1 MNWYMHPQTIEALAA
16 NYVMGNMSAR
26 ARRRFERVMSQRS
39 DVAQAV
45 AGWVGRAM
53 PMALALPPQTLSPRS
68 WTRLAGTLGL
78 DEAPRAPRAPRAPT
92 AEGSKPWWQRWFAP
106 IPAGALA
113 FGLVLGLS
121 LPIAWQYL
129 QASRIGMQ
137 LPESYVGV
145 LGTQQGKP
153 GLIVSSLRRG
163 TVVDLKV
170 VTPVPVPAGHHLHL
184 WRIDKDGVA
193 TALGPLPAST
203 PTSTTALTP
212 TPIPGQ
218 ILHMNLT
225 QPAEVVF
232 FPAVEL
238 AVSVEAD
245 GASPAQP
252 TLPFV
257 YRGLCGKVW
266 K

>member
-1 MNWYMHPQTIEALAA
+1 MNWYMHPQTTEALAA
-16 NYVMGNMSAR
+16 SYVMGNMSAR
-26 ARRRFERVMSQRS
+26 TRRRFEQVMAQRP

-45 AGWVGRAM
+45 SQWAERAM
-53 PMALALPPQTLSPRS
+53 PVALSLPPQPLSSRS
-68 WTRLAGTLGL
+68 WTRLADTLRLGESSTL
-78 DEAPRAPRAPRAPT
+78 PPSP
-92 AEGSKPWWQRWFAP
+92 KHWWQRLFAP
-106 IPAGALA
+106 GSAGALA
-113 FGLVLGLS
+113 MGLVLGLS
-121 LPIAWQYL
+121 LPIAWQYV
-129 QASRIGMQ
+129 QTSRTEMQ

-184 WRIDKDGVA
+184 WRIDKDGVP
-193 TALGPLPAST
+193 TALGVLPA
-203 PTSTTALTP
+203 A
-212 TPIPGQ
+212 IPGN
-218 ILHMNLT
+218 ILHMSLS
-225 QPAEVVF
+225 QPAEDAF

-238 AVSVEAD
+238 AVSIEPDARPP
-245 GASPAQP
+245 GQPAQ
-252 TLPFV
+252 PFV